1 MARIVMTDDGI
12 RFDGRTPEN
21 APIGGA
27 ESAFI
32 GLAQALAARGHEVL
46 VRNNC
51 KSPLNYRGVDW
62 APLAPALQSGK
73 FPGEADLYIANRGH
87 NLISLLPRARRRVF
101 WIHNPAGY
109 LLKLRYL
116 WPLLKWRPEIV
127 FSGHHHAAS
136 CPFWV
141 PVGSRH
147 VIPYGIDEVFRT
159 AASAASTE
167 TPPPRVVFTS
177 NPMRSLNWLLDLWVA
192 EIRPQVPNAELHIF
206 SGMITYGAVGDASAG
221 RMAPVLEKARS
232 LSDAGVLL
240 RDPVA
245 KPELAAELANS
256 RVLLYR
262 GDVGETFCLA
272 VGEAQAVGVPAV
284 VQNIGCVAE
293 RVVDGCT
300 GAVAT
305 DDADFVRHAVALL
318 RDDDLWR
325 SCHQESLK
333 CQRGWG
339 WDEAAIIFEEIFL

>member
-1 MARIVMTDDGI
+1 MARIVMADDGI

-32 GLAQALAARGHEVL
+32 GLAHALAARGHEVL

-51 KSPLNYRGVDW
+51 EAVLSYRGVDW
-62 APLAPALQSGK
+62 APLAPALDSGE
-73 FPGEADLYIANRGH
+73 FPDDADLYIANRGH

-101 WIHNPAGY
+101 WIHNPARY
-109 LLKLRYL
+109 LLKPRYL

-127 FSGHHHAAS
+127 FSGRHHAAS

-141 PVGSRH
+141 PTGGRH

-159 AASAASTE
+159 ATSADSP
-167 TPPPRVVFTS
+167 PPPRVVFTS
-177 NPMRSLNWLLDLWVA
+177 NPMRSLDWLLDLWVA
-192 EIRPQVPNAELHIF
+192 DIRPQVPDAELHIF
-206 SGMITYGAVGDASAG
+206 SGIRTYGAVGDANAG

-232 LSDAGVLL
+232 LSDCGVIL

-284 VQNIGCVAE
+284 VQDIGCVAE
-293 RVVDGCT
+293 RVVDGVT
-300 GAVAT
+300 GAVAR
-305 DDADFVRHAVALL
+305 DDADFVRHGVALL

-325 SCHQESLK
+325 GCHEESLK
-333 CQRGWG
+333 CQRSWG
-339 WDEAAIIFEEIFL
+339 WDEAAAAFEEILP

>member
-1 MARIVMTDDGI
+1 MARIVMADDGI

-32 GLAQALAARGHEVL
+32 GLAHALAARGHEVL

-51 KSPLNYRGVDW
+51 DTPLSYRGVDW
-62 APLAPALQSGK
+62 APLASALDSGE
-73 FPGEADLYIANRGH
+73 FPDDADLYIANRGH
-87 NLISLLPRARRRVF
+87 NLIPLLPRARRRVF
-101 WIHNPAGY
+101 WIHNPARY

-127 FSGHHHAAS
+127 FSGRHHAAS

-141 PVGSRH
+141 PTGDRH

-159 AASAASTE
+159 ATSAKTP
-167 TPPPRVVFTS
+167 PPPRVVFTS
-177 NPMRSLNWLLDLWVA
+177 NPMRSLDWLLDLWVA
-192 EIRPQVPNAELHIF
+192 DIRPQVPDAELHIF
-206 SGMITYGAVGDASAG
+206 SGIRTYGAVGDANAG
-221 RMAPVLEKARS
+221 RMAPVLEKARG
-232 LSDAGVLL
+232 LSDCGVIL

-284 VQNIGCVAE
+284 VQDIGCVAE
-293 RVVDGCT
+293 RVVDGVT
-300 GAVAT
+300 GAVAR
-305 DDADFVRHAVALL
+305 DDADFVRHGVALL

-325 SCHQESLK
+325 GCHEESLK
-333 CQRGWG
+333 CQRSWG
-339 WDEAAIIFEEIFL
+339 WDEAAAAFEEILP

>member
-1 MARIVMTDDGI
+1 MARIVMADDGI
-12 RFDGRTPEN
+12 HFDGRTPEN

-32 GLAQALAARGHEVL
+32 GLAHALAVRGHEVL

-51 KSPLNYRGVDW
+51 EVPLNSRGVDW
-62 APLAPALQSGK
+62 APLAPALEAGD
-73 FPGEADLYIANRGH
+73 FPGDADLYIANRGH
-87 NLISLLPRARRRVF
+87 TLIPLLPRARRRIF
-101 WIHNPAGY
+101 WIHNPARY

-116 WPLLKWRPEIV
+116 WPLLKWRPGIV

-136 CPFWV
+136 CPSWV

-159 AASAASTE
+159 ASSSE
-167 TPPPRVVFTS
+167 IPPPPRVVFTS
-177 NPMRSLNWLLDLWVA
+177 NPMRSLDWLLDLWVA
-192 EIRPQVPNAELHIF
+192 DIRPQVPDAELHIF
-206 SGMITYGAVGDASAG
+206 SGVRTYGAVGDAKAW

-232 LSDAGVLL
+232 LGEAGVVL

-284 VQNIGCVAE
+284 VQDIGCVAE
-293 RVVDGCT
+293 RVVDGIT
-300 GAVAT
+300 GAVASN
-305 DDADFVRHAVALL
+305 DADFVRYGVALL
-318 RDDDLWR
+318 RDDDLWCSQHDAALQR
-325 SCHQESLK
+325 
-333 CQRGWG
+333 QRGWG
-339 WDEAAIIFEEIFL
+339 WDEAAAAFEEMLP